1 MKFFFYWS
9 SSNWA
14 SYRKLRWSQK
24 YQRYVSNLYESLL
37 AHTTRTW
44 NTMVAY
50 AFPFKVNT
58 KWRTRWHTTHC
69 VTAFDVIRMN
79 WNRFEYDWH
88 FDGSY
93 YELSF
98 CKMMDFWWASII
110 NTFYWQDIPLQWRK
124 RKKIKRNQEIFWN
137 WHCEFSIKK
146 GYFMKLCFFQLSI
159 LGFLLFFSFHS
170 WGKLVYCGKN
180 AMLLFDT
187 IRSKQTH
194 IIEPLECNRHC
205 SLFRRS
211 KSTKILLTQVC
222 YGCLHGNLVK
232 FKTPVNCAS
241 IFHWKSIRK
250 QCFL

>member
-1 MKFFFYWS
+1 MCFDICSCGRLSLQQKNNTTLNFIPLLKSINQSKNAPTTCKISMRTLKIWQQICVSETIFVKFLYFEWSFFYWS

-24 YQRYVSNLYESLL
+24 YPGYVSNLYESLL

-58 KWRTRWHTTHC
+58 KWRTHWHTTHC

-110 NTFYWQDIPLQWRK
+110 NTFYWQDIPLQWRN
-124 RKKIKRNQEIFWN
+124 REKIKRNQELFWN

-146 GYFMKLCFFQLSI
+146 RIFYEI
-159 LGFLLFFSFHS
+159 VFFSAFYFGFS
-170 WGKLVYCGKN
+170 
-180 AMLLFDT
+180 
-187 IRSKQTH
+187 
-194 IIEPLECNRHC
+194 
-205 SLFRRS
+205 
-211 KSTKILLTQVC
+211 
-222 YGCLHGNLVK
+222 
-232 FKTPVNCAS
+232 S
-241 IFHWKSIRK
+241 IFFHP
-250 QCFL
+250 FLRQISVLW